1 MRPKI
6 PHCLF
11 IREGVS
17 PGEHIPPAQYLPLHP
32 KSRRQCLFLINFCAI
47 ASAQGFVGPFYYKAF
62 LFCALQLGHILQ
74 DLRHPFFALAYDSST
89 ARSVVIA
96 VAFLSLCHSRQ
107 ATLPGAV
114 PCTPL
119 PGYSM
124 FPRFLARS
132 LSDPGAAS
140 PKRYCRGR
148 YSLVRRF
155 LAFYTIRDVNFG

>member
-1 MRPKI
+1 M
-6 PHCLF
+6 
-11 IREGVS
+11 EDG
-17 PGEHIPPAQYLPLHP
+17 
-32 KSRRQCLFLINFCAI
+32 
-47 ASAQGFVGPFYYKAF
+47 
-62 LFCALQLGHILQ
+62 
-74 DLRHPFFALAYDSST
+74 SST

-119 PGYSM
+119 PEYSM

-132 LSDPGAAS
+132 LPDPGAAS

-155 LAFYTIRDVNFG
+155 LAFYTIRDENFAQKHTSKALNLQKVHNSSLASTHAISLPFSDILFLNTDYVAVATIRNKMLRKIALYAIIFL